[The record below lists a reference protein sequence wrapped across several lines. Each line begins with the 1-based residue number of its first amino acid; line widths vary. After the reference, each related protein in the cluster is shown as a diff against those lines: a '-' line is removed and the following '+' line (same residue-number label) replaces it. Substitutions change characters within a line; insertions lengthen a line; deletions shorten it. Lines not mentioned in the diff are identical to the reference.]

1 MARED
6 DKLPSVVVV
15 LIGLICVYIS
25 LTPVFGNHIL
35 IYGGCFLVRKIDDRY
50 KRYSDYLANS
60 ILTWITLFR
69 CSLC

>member
-35 IYGGCFLVRKIDDRY
+35 IYGGCFLVRKIKMIDTNDFPI
-50 KRYSDYLANS
+50 
-60 ILTWITLFR
+60 ILQI
-69 CSLC
+69 SS